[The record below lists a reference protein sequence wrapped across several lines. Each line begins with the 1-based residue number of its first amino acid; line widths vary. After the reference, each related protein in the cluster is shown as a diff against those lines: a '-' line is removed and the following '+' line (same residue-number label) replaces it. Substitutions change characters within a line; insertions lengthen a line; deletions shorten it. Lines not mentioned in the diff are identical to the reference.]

1 MKFIPGL
8 FRVLKDTTWPDC
20 KQRWK
25 DFLAVLEYTI
35 FFTIIIFLFDKL
47 VSTGIVSVLDI
58 F

>member
-8 FRVLKDTTWPDC
+8 FRVLKDTTWPDR

-25 DFLAVLEYTI
+25 DFLAVLEYTV

-47 VSTGIVSVLDI
+47 ISTGIVSVLDI

>member
-8 FRVLKDTTWPDC
+8 FRVLKDTTWPDR

-25 DFLAVLEYTI
+25 DFLAVLEYTV
-35 FFTIIIFLFDKL
+35 FFTIIVFLFDKL
-47 VSTGIVSVLDI
+47 VSTGIVSVFDI

>member
-8 FRVLKDTTWPDC
+8 FRVLKDTTWPDR

>member
-8 FRVLKDTTWPDC
+8 FRVLKDTTWPDR

-25 DFLAVLEYTI
+25 DFLAVLEYTV

-47 VSTGIVSVLDI
+47 VSTGIVSVLGI